1 MAESTE
7 TQAALI
13 KRLAKTLDGEKA
25 TATFACGGA
34 IVSKFLPD
42 GQDTVVAPSHPILF
56 YEDKEGQAHKITFP
70 ASAEEMEK
78 LSTDCDPATFGVGDE
93 ERLDTEYRSA
103 WKLDNTKF
111 ATSFHPFDS
120 EVMEVIKQLLFP
132 GAIHLGVI
140 QPLIVAELYKLNVN
154 FQTCNYLL
162 TFLQI
167 YKGPHDKFK
176 PHVDTPRAQNQFGSL
191 VVCLPSAHT
200 GGELVVRH
208 DGREVQFDWS
218 KDSNAIQWAAFY
230 SDCEHEVL
238 PVTSGYRVTLTYN
251 LYYNKNGCQIPALS
265 NWGSSTLPLYQVFS
279 EVLQSKTFMPHGT
292 TFKFYI

>member
-1 MAESTE
+1 MAETKE
-7 TQAALI
+7 AQAALI
-13 KRLAKTLDGEKA
+13 KRLAETLDGEKA

-34 IVSKFLPD
+34 IVSKFVPD
-42 GQDTVVAPSHPILF
+42 GQQTVVAPSHPILF
-56 YEDKEGQAHKITFP
+56 YEDKNGQAHKITFP
-70 ASAEEMEK
+70 ASVEEMEK
-78 LSTDCDPATFGVGDE
+78 LSTDCDPATFGVGGED
-93 ERLDTEYRSA
+93 RLDTEYRSA

-120 EVMEVIKQLLFP
+120 EIMEVVKQLLFP

-154 FQTCNYLL
+154 FQTRYYLL
-162 TFLQI
+162 ISLQI

-200 GGELVVRH
+200 GGELAVRH

-279 EVLQSKTFMPHGT
+279 EVLQSNKFMPHGT
-292 TFKFYI
+292 AFNFYI